1 MTRPLIIAPSILSAD
16 FGRFA
21 EETQAIE
28 AAGADWLHLDVM
40 DGAFVPNI
48 SFGPGVIA
56 AVRQVSRSPID
67 THLMIETP
75 DQYLEAY
82 AEAGADRITVHVEA
96 LRHLNRTLAAIRA
109 LGLKAGVAIN
119 PATSE
124 EAVRYSLDAA
134 DLVLVMTVNPGF
146 GGQSFLPFTLEK
158 ITRLRALIGDRPVE
172 IEVDGG
178 ITPRHRRAGRSRGCQ
193 CLRRRLVGLQG
204 RPGRLSR
211 ECRCDPRRRRARR
224 RSQLTAVNCDT
235 RPRHIRMPVFGPTPA
250 RADHRL
256 RV

>member
-1 MTRPLIIAPSILSAD
+1 MTRPIIIAPSILSAD

-56 AVRQVSRSPID
+56 AVRRVSSSPID
-67 THLMIETP
+67 THLMIEAP
-75 DQYLEAY
+75 DRYIDAF
-82 AEAGADRITVHVEA
+82 AEAGADRITVHAEA
-96 LRHLNRTLAAIRA
+96 CPHLNRTLAAIRA
-109 LGLKAGVAIN
+109 VGLKAGVAIN

-146 GGQSFLPFTLEK
+146 GGQSFLPLTFEK
-158 ITRLRALIGDRPVE
+158 IARLRALIGDRPVE

-178 ITPRHRRAGRSRGCQ
+178 ITAETAERAAQAGANVFVAGSSAFKGGAAAYRANLDALRAGVGRG
-193 CLRRRLVGLQG
+193 LAERKFPEG
-204 RPGRLSR
+204 
-211 ECRCDPRRRRARR
+211 
-224 RSQLTAVNCDT
+224 
-235 RPRHIRMPVFGPTPA
+235 
-250 RADHRL
+250 
-256 RV
+256 

>member
-16 FGRFA
+16 FGRFD
-21 EETQAIE
+21 EETRAIE

-56 AVRQVSRSPID
+56 ADRRVSRSPID

-75 DQYLEAY
+75 DLYLEAF
-82 AEAGADRITVHVEA
+82 AEAGADRITVHAEA
-96 LRHLNRTLAAIRA
+96 VRHLNRTLAAIRA
-109 LGLKAGVAIN
+109 LGLKAGVALN

-158 ITRLRALIGDRPVE
+158 VTRLRALIGDRPVE

-178 ITPRHRRAGRSRGCQ
+178 ITAETAEVAARAGANVFVAGSSAFQGGAEAYRSNIDA
-193 CLRRRLVGLQG
+193 LRAGAEKGQAS
-204 RPGRLSR
+204 GRL
-211 ECRCDPRRRRARR
+211 D
-224 RSQLTAVNCDT
+224 
-235 RPRHIRMPVFGPTPA
+235 
-250 RADHRL
+250 
-256 RV
+256 

>member
-21 EETQAIE
+21 EETRAID

-56 AVRQVSRSPID
+56 AVRQHSKLPID
-67 THLMIETP
+67 THLMIEGP
-75 DQYLEAY
+75 DRYLEDY
-82 AEAGADRITVHVEA
+82 AKAGSDRITVHAEA
-96 LRHLNRTLAAIRA
+96 CPHLNRTLQGIRG
-109 LGLKAGVAIN
+109 LGCKAGVAIN

-134 DLVLVMTVNPGF
+134 DLILVMTVNPGF
-146 GGQSFLPFTLEK
+146 GGQSFLPFTIEK
-158 ITRLRALIGDRPVE
+158 IRRLRALIGDRPVE

-178 ITPRHRRAGRSRGCQ
+178 ITGETAEMAAAAGANVFVAGSSAFRGGPAQYAANVEKLKAGAGRGAA
-193 CLRRRLVGLQG
+193 
-204 RPGRLSR
+204 
-211 ECRCDPRRRRARR
+211 AR
-224 RSQLTAVNCDT
+224 
-235 RPRHIRMPVFGPTPA
+235 
-250 RADHRL
+250 
-256 RV
+256 

>member
-21 EETQAIE
+21 EETRAID

-56 AVRQVSRSPID
+56 AVRQQSRLPID
-67 THLMIETP
+67 THLMIEAP
-75 DQYLEAY
+75 DRYLEDY
-82 AEAGADRITVHVEA
+82 VKAGSDRITVHVEA
-96 LRHLNRTLAAIRA
+96 CPHLNRTLQEIRR
-109 LGLKAGVAIN
+109 LGVKAGVAIN

-134 DLVLVMTVNPGF
+134 DLILVMTVNPGF
-146 GGQSFLPFTLEK
+146 GGQSFLPLTLEK
-158 ITRLRALIGDRPVE
+158 IRRLRALIGDRPVE

-178 ITPRHRRAGRSRGCQ
+178 ITGETAEMAAAAGANVFVAGSSAFRGGSAHYAANVETLKAGAQ
-193 CLRRRLVGLQG
+193 RGAAMR
-204 RPGRLSR
+204 
-211 ECRCDPRRRRARR
+211 
-224 RSQLTAVNCDT
+224 
-235 RPRHIRMPVFGPTPA
+235 
-250 RADHRL
+250 
-256 RV
+256 

>member
-21 EETQAIE
+21 EETRAIE
-28 AAGADWLHLDVM
+28 EAGADWLHLDVM

-56 AVRQVSRSPID
+56 AVRKVSRSPID
-67 THLMIETP
+67 THLMIEAP
-75 DQYLEAY
+75 DRYLEAF

-109 LGLKAGVAIN
+109 LGLKAGVALN

-124 EAVRYSLDAA
+124 EEVRYSLDAA

-178 ITPRHRRAGRSRGCQ
+178 ITAESAELAAKAGANVFVAGSSGFKGGPEAYRANLDALRAGAARGAAA
-193 CLRRRLVGLQG
+193 G
-204 RPGRLSR
+204 R
-211 ECRCDPRRRRARR
+211 
-224 RSQLTAVNCDT
+224 
-235 RPRHIRMPVFGPTPA
+235 
-250 RADHRL
+250 
-256 RV
+256 

>member
-21 EETQAIE
+21 EETRAIE

-56 AVRQVSRSPID
+56 AVRKASTRPVD

-75 DQYLEAY
+75 DQYLEAF
-82 AEAGADRITVHVEA
+82 AEAGADRITVHAEA

-158 ITRLRALIGDRPVE
+158 ISRLRAMIGDRPVE

-178 ITPRHRRAGRSRGCQ
+178 ITAESAELAARAGANVFVAGSSAFKGGSAAYRANIDALRAAVEKGAHRS
-193 CLRRRLVGLQG
+193 V
-204 RPGRLSR
+204 
-211 ECRCDPRRRRARR
+211 
-224 RSQLTAVNCDT
+224 
-235 RPRHIRMPVFGPTPA
+235 
-250 RADHRL
+250 
-256 RV
+256 

>member
-21 EETQAIE
+21 EETRAIE

-56 AVRQVSRSPID
+56 AVRKVSQSPID

-75 DQYLEAY
+75 DRYLETF
-82 AEAGADRITVHVEA
+82 AEAGADRITVHAEA
-96 LRHLNRTLAAIRA
+96 CPHLNRSLMAIRA
-109 LGLKAGVAIN
+109 LGLKAGVALN

-178 ITPRHRRAGRSRGCQ
+178 ITAETAERAARAGANVFVAGSSAFKGGAEAYHANIDAVRAGAQ
-193 CLRRRLVGLQG
+193 KGLAAG
-204 RPGRLSR
+204 
-211 ECRCDPRRRRARR
+211 
-224 RSQLTAVNCDT
+224 
-235 RPRHIRMPVFGPTPA
+235 
-250 RADHRL
+250 
-256 RV
+256 

>member
-1 MTRPLIIAPSILSAD
+1 MFRAAGFTRSPSPCPETARRDILTIMTRPLILAPSILSAD
-16 FGRFA
+16 FGIFA
-21 EETQAIE
+21 AETRAIE

-56 AVRQVSRSPID
+56 AVRKVSQRPID
-67 THLMIETP
+67 THLMIEAP
-75 DQYLEAY
+75 DRYLEAF
-82 AEAGADRITVHVEA
+82 AAAGADRITVHAEA
-96 LRHLNRTLAAIRA
+96 VPHLNRTLAAIRD

-146 GGQSFLPFTLEK
+146 GGQSFIPFTLEK

-178 ITPRHRRAGRSRGCQ
+178 ITAETAELAARAGANVFVAGSSAFKGGPDAYRANLDAVRAGAEK
-193 CLRRRLVGLQG
+193 GLAE
-204 RPGRLSR
+204 R
-211 ECRCDPRRRRARR
+211 
-224 RSQLTAVNCDT
+224 
-235 RPRHIRMPVFGPTPA
+235 
-250 RADHRL
+250 
-256 RV
+256 

>member
-21 EETQAIE
+21 EETRAIE

-56 AVRQVSRSPID
+56 AVRKVSRSPID
-67 THLMIETP
+67 AHLMIETP
-75 DQYLEAY
+75 DRYLEAF

-109 LGLKAGVAIN
+109 LGLKAGVALN

-146 GGQSFLPFTLEK
+146 GGPSFLPFTLEK
-158 ITRLRALIGDRPVE
+158 ISRLRALIGDRPVE

-178 ITPRHRRAGRSRGCQ
+178 ITAETAELAARAGANVFVAGSSAFKGGAEAYGTNLAALRAAVTSGC
-193 CLRRRLVGLQG
+193 
-204 RPGRLSR
+204 RPS
-211 ECRCDPRRRRARR
+211 A
-224 RSQLTAVNCDT
+224 
-235 RPRHIRMPVFGPTPA
+235 
-250 RADHRL
+250 
-256 RV
+256 

>member
-1 MTRPLIIAPSILSAD
+1 MTRSLIIAPSILSAD
-16 FGRFA
+16 FGRFD
-21 EETQAIE
+21 EETRAIE

-56 AVRQVSRSPID
+56 AVRRVSRSPID

-75 DQYLEAY
+75 DLYLEAF
-82 AEAGADRITVHVEA
+82 AEAGADRITVHAEA
-96 LRHLNRTLAAIRA
+96 VRHLNRTLAAIRA
-109 LGLKAGVAIN
+109 LGLKAGVALN

-158 ITRLRALIGDRPVE
+158 VTRLRALIGDRPVE

-178 ITPRHRRAGRSRGCQ
+178 ITAETAEVAARAGANVFVAGSSAFQGGAEAYRSNIDA
-193 CLRRRLVGLQG
+193 LRSGAEKGQAL
-204 RPGRLSR
+204 GRL
-211 ECRCDPRRRRARR
+211 D
-224 RSQLTAVNCDT
+224 
-235 RPRHIRMPVFGPTPA
+235 
-250 RADHRL
+250 
-256 RV
+256 

>member
-1 MTRPLIIAPSILSAD
+1 MTRPLILAPSILSAD
-16 FGRFA
+16 FGIFA
-21 EETQAIE
+21 EETRAIE

-56 AVRQVSRSPID
+56 AVRKVSQSPID

-75 DQYLEAY
+75 DRYLEAF
-82 AEAGADRITVHVEA
+82 AEAGADRITVHAEA
-96 LRHLNRTLAAIRA
+96 VRHLNRTLNAIRA
-109 LGLKAGVAIN
+109 LGLKSGVAIN

-146 GGQSFLPFTLEK
+146 GGQSFIPAMLEK

-178 ITPRHRRAGRSRGCQ
+178 ITVESAEQAARAGANVFVAGSSAFKGGAGAYRANLDA
-193 CLRRRLVGLQG
+193 LRAAARTGLTSKSPSG
-204 RPGRLSR
+204 
-211 ECRCDPRRRRARR
+211 A
-224 RSQLTAVNCDT
+224 
-235 RPRHIRMPVFGPTPA
+235 
-250 RADHRL
+250 
-256 RV
+256 

>member
-16 FGRFA
+16 FGRFD
-21 EETQAIE
+21 EETRAIE

-56 AVRQVSRSPID
+56 AVRKVSHRPID
-67 THLMIETP
+67 THLMIDGP
-75 DQYLEAY
+75 DRYLEAF
-82 AEAGADRITVHVEA
+82 AEAGADRITVHAEA
-96 LRHLNRTLAAIRA
+96 CPHLNRSLAAIRA

-178 ITPRHRRAGRSRGCQ
+178 ITAETAELAARAGANVFVAGSSAFKG
-193 CLRRRLVGLQG
+193 G
-204 RPGRLSR
+204 P
-211 ECRCDPRRRRARR
+211 DAYRAN
-224 RSQLTAVNCDT
+224 VD
-235 RPRHIRMPVFGPTPA
+235 
-250 RADHRL
+250 RL
-256 RV
+256 RAGAEAGQAERR

>member
-21 EETQAIE
+21 EETRAIE

-56 AVRQVSRSPID
+56 AVRKVSHSPID
-67 THLMIETP
+67 THLMIEAP
-75 DQYLEAY
+75 DRYLEAF

-96 LRHLNRTLAAIRA
+96 LKHLNRTLAAIRA
-109 LGLKAGVAIN
+109 LGLKAGVALN

-124 EAVRYSLDAA
+124 ETVRYSLDAA

-158 ITRLRALIGDRPVE
+158 ISRLRALIGDRPVE

-178 ITPRHRRAGRSRGCQ
+178 ITVETAELAARAGANAFVAGSSAFRGGAEAYRANVAA
-193 CLRRRLVGLQG
+193 LRAAAERGG
-204 RPGRLSR
+204 
-211 ECRCDPRRRRARR
+211 A
-224 RSQLTAVNCDT
+224 
-235 RPRHIRMPVFGPTPA
+235 TP
-250 RADHRL
+250 
-256 RV
+256 

>member
-21 EETQAIE
+21 EETRAID

-56 AVRQVSRSPID
+56 AVRKQSRLPID
-67 THLMIETP
+67 THLMIEGP
-75 DQYLEAY
+75 DRYLEDY
-82 AEAGADRITVHVEA
+82 VKAGSDRITVHAEA
-96 LRHLNRTLAAIRA
+96 CPHLNRTLQEIRR
-109 LGLKAGVAIN
+109 LGVKAGVAIN

-134 DLVLVMTVNPGF
+134 DLILVMTVNPGF
-146 GGQSFLPFTLEK
+146 GGQSFLPLTLEK
-158 ITRLRALIGDRPVE
+158 IRRLRALIGDRPVE

-178 ITPRHRRAGRSRGCQ
+178 ITGETAEMVAAAGANVFVAGSSAFRGGSAHYAANVETLKAGAQ
-193 CLRRRLVGLQG
+193 RGAAMR
-204 RPGRLSR
+204 
-211 ECRCDPRRRRARR
+211 
-224 RSQLTAVNCDT
+224 
-235 RPRHIRMPVFGPTPA
+235 
-250 RADHRL
+250 
-256 RV
+256 

>member
-1 MTRPLIIAPSILSAD
+1 MFRADGLRTIGVRDLSLRAWRLYSAPMTRPLIIAPSILSAD
-16 FGRFA
+16 FGRFD
-21 EETQAIE
+21 EETRAIE

-56 AVRQVSRSPID
+56 AVRRVSRSPID

-75 DQYLEAY
+75 DRYLEAF

-96 LRHLNRTLAAIRA
+96 LRHLNRTLSTIRA
-109 LGLKAGVAIN
+109 LGLKAGVALN

-146 GGQSFLPFTLEK
+146 GGQSFLPFTLDK
-158 ITRLRALIGDRPVE
+158 IARLRALIGDRPVE

-178 ITPRHRRAGRSRGCQ
+178 ITAETAELAARAGANVFVAGSFAFMGGADAYR
-193 CLRRRLVGLQG
+193 VNI
-204 RPGRLSR
+204 
-211 ECRCDPRRRRARR
+211 DAIRAGAEKG
-224 RSQLTAVNCDT
+224 QTAN
-235 RPRHIRMPVFGPTPA
+235 
-250 RADHRL
+250 
-256 RV
+256 

>member
-1 MTRPLIIAPSILSAD
+1 MNRPIIIAPSILSAD
-16 FGRFA
+16 FGRID
-21 EETQAIE
+21 EETRAIE

-56 AVRQVSRSPID
+56 AVRKVSHVPID
-67 THLMIETP
+67 AHLMINTP
-75 DQYLEAY
+75 DEYLEAF
-82 AEAGADRITVHVEA
+82 AKAGCDRITVHAEA
-96 LRHLNRTLAAIRA
+96 LRHLNRTLQAIRG

-146 GGQSFLPFTLEK
+146 GGQSFIPGTLEK
-158 ITRLRALIGDRPVE
+158 IRRLRALIGDRPVE

-178 ITPRHRRAGRSRGCQ
+178 ITAETAEQTVAAGANV
-193 CLRRRLVGLQG
+193 LVAG
-204 RPGRLSR
+204 SS
-211 ECRCDPRRRRARR
+211 AF
-224 RSQLTAVNCDT
+224 A
-235 RPRHIRMPVFGPTPA
+235 HGPTAYRANIDALRTGAEKA
-250 RADHRL
+250 RAS
-256 RV
+256 

>member
-1 MTRPLIIAPSILSAD
+1 MTRPLILAPSILSAD

-21 EETQAIE
+21 EETRAIE

-56 AVRQVSRSPID
+56 AVRTVSRSPID
-67 THLMIETP
+67 THLMIEAP
-75 DQYLEAY
+75 DRYLEAF
-82 AEAGADRITVHVEA
+82 AEAGANRITVHVEA

-109 LGLKAGVAIN
+109 LGLKAGVALN

-146 GGQSFLPFTLEK
+146 GGQSFLPFTLQK
-158 ITRLRALIGDRPVE
+158 IARLRDLIGDRPVE

-178 ITPRHRRAGRSRGCQ
+178 ITPETAELAARAGANVFVAGSSAFRGGAEDYRANLDA
-193 CLRRRLVGLQG
+193 LRAAAEAG
-204 RPGRLSR
+204 RKH
-211 ECRCDPRRRRARR
+211 A
-224 RSQLTAVNCDT
+224 
-235 RPRHIRMPVFGPTPA
+235 TP
-250 RADHRL
+250 
-256 RV
+256 

>member
-16 FGRFA
+16 FGCFA
-21 EETQAIE
+21 EETRAIE

-56 AVRQVSRSPID
+56 AVRKVSSSPID
-67 THLMIETP
+67 THLMIEAP
-75 DQYLEAY
+75 DRYLEAF
-82 AEAGADRITVHVEA
+82 AEAGANRITVHAEA
-96 LRHLNRTLAAIRA
+96 VRHLNRTLAAIRA
-109 LGLKAGVAIN
+109 LGLKAGVALN

-124 EAVRYSLDAA
+124 EAARYSLDAA

-158 ITRLRALIGDRPVE
+158 IRRLRALIGDRPVE

-178 ITPRHRRAGRSRGCQ
+178 ITAETAEQAARAGANVFVAGSSAFRGGTAAYRDNVDA
-193 CLRRRLVGLQG
+193 LRAGAEKGMAER
-204 RPGRLSR
+204 
-211 ECRCDPRRRRARR
+211 
-224 RSQLTAVNCDT
+224 
-235 RPRHIRMPVFGPTPA
+235 
-250 RADHRL
+250 
-256 RV
+256 

>member
-21 EETQAIE
+21 EETRAIE

-56 AVRQVSRSPID
+56 AVRKVSQSPID

-75 DQYLEAY
+75 DRYLETF
-82 AEAGADRITVHVEA
+82 AEAGADRITVHAEA
-96 LRHLNRTLAAIRA
+96 CPHLNRSLMAIRA
-109 LGLKAGVAIN
+109 LGLKAGVALN

-178 ITPRHRRAGRSRGCQ
+178 ITAETAERAARAGANVFVAGSSAFKGGAEAYHANIDAVRAGAQ
-193 CLRRRLVGLQG
+193 KGLVAG
-204 RPGRLSR
+204 
-211 ECRCDPRRRRARR
+211 
-224 RSQLTAVNCDT
+224 
-235 RPRHIRMPVFGPTPA
+235 
-250 RADHRL
+250 
-256 RV
+256 

>member
-1 MTRPLIIAPSILSAD
+1 MPRPFSRRIS
-16 FGRFA
+16 GRFA
-21 EETQAIE
+21 EETQTIE

-56 AVRQVSRSPID
+56 AVRKVSRSPID
-67 THLMIETP
+67 THLMIEAP
-75 DQYLEAY
+75 DRYLEAF

-109 LGLKAGVAIN
+109 LGLKAGVALN

-178 ITPRHRRAGRSRGCQ
+178 ITAETAERAARAGANVFVAGSSAFKGGAEAYRTNLDA
-193 CLRRRLVGLQG
+193 LRAGAEKGQAER
-204 RPGRLSR
+204 
-211 ECRCDPRRRRARR
+211 
-224 RSQLTAVNCDT
+224 
-235 RPRHIRMPVFGPTPA
+235 
-250 RADHRL
+250 
-256 RV
+256 